1 MRTCELCKGRDDTP
15 SSTDATLFPLGLL
28 AASSRAGPPG
38 TVSLLDAAP
47 LEMDVGLL
55 EMGVAM
61 PEVGFA
67 LGLALKL

>member
-28 AASSRAGPPG
+28 AAHAGPPG

-47 LEMDVGLL
+47 LEVDVGLV